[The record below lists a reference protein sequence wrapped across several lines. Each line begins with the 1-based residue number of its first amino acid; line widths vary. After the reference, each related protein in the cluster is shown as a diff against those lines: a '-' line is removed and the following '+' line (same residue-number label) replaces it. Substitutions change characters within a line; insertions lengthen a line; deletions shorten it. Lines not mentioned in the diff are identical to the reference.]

1 MRLNLRGDT
10 LVAKNGDGDDV
21 FLPTLFWQS
30 AHSFLE
36 DWDKPLDDLR
46 PKDES
51 FDGQKLKHRLQVG
64 LRAIVRHSAVM
75 CGLPALEASGEALVA
90 RLDAILGAS
99 GKVGLPAAF
108 YAPVFMLREWLRGR
122 AVELLAIEQRA
133 GMNDQEW
140 DTYVQ
145 RIGSGG

>member
-1 MRLNLRGDT
+1 MKMTSDT
-10 LVAKNGDGDDV
+10 LVAKDRDGAAL
-21 FLPTLFWQS
+21 FLPTLHWPNARAFMD
-30 AHSFLE
+30 

-64 LRAIVRHSAVM
+64 LRAIVRHSSVM

-108 YAPVFMLREWLRGR
+108 YAPVFCLREWLTRP
-122 AVELLAIEQRA
+122 AIELLAIEQRP

-140 DTYVQ
+140 DAYVQ
-145 RIGSGG
+145 RIGSGR

>member
-1 MRLNLRGDT
+1 MKLNLRGDT
-10 LVAKNGDGDDV
+10 LVGKNGAGEDV
-21 FLPTLFWQS
+21 FIPALFWSS
-30 AHSFLE
+30 AYSFL
-36 DWDKPLDDLR
+36 DAWDKPLGALAPGDNSQHG
-46 PKDES
+46 DEI
-51 FDGQKLKHRLQVG
+51 KHRLQTG
-64 LRAIVRHSAVM
+64 LRAIVRHSSVM

-122 AVELLAIEQRA
+122 AVELLSIEQRA